1 MKDFTGRVPNALR
14 RLDAGARTLYGAYLL
29 LTLLGLASAALLH
42 HDGMGLSAEQGATW
56 WRGDEGGMAYPKSYR
71 QLVEL
76 THFHLFTEPVALLVV
91 AHLYVLGGDGQRR
104 KIAAIVF
111 TTGAIVCQ
119 IALPWLTT
127 YVSAGFSPL
136 LLPVNASVLLGF
148 FYMIGR
154 AAVDLV
160 RRG

>member
-1 MKDFTGRVPNALR
+1 MKDFAARGNNALR
-14 RLDAGARTLYGAYLL
+14 RLEPGARTLYGAYLL
-29 LTLLGLASAALLH
+29 LTTIGLLSAALLH
-42 HDGMGLSAEQGATW
+42 HDGMGLTADQGATW
-56 WRGDEGGMAYPKSYR
+56 WRGDDVGLAYPKSYR

-111 TTGAIVCQ
+111 TTAAILSQ

-148 FYMIGR
+148 FYMIGS
-154 AAVDLV
+154 AAAELV
-160 RRG
+160 RR

>member
-1 MKDFTGRVPNALR
+1 MKDFTARGNNALR
-14 RLDAGARTLYGAYLL
+14 RLEPGARTLYGAYLL
-29 LTLLGLASAALLH
+29 LTTIGLLSAALLH
-42 HDGMGLSAEQGATW
+42 HDGMGLSSGQAALW
-56 WRGDEGGMAYPKSYR
+56 WRGDEAGMAYPKSYR

-111 TTGAIVCQ
+111 TTGAIIGQ

-136 LLPVNASVLLGF
+136 LLPVNASVMLGLL
-148 FYMIGR
+148 YMIGR
-154 AAVDLV
+154 AAGDLV
-160 RRG
+160 RR